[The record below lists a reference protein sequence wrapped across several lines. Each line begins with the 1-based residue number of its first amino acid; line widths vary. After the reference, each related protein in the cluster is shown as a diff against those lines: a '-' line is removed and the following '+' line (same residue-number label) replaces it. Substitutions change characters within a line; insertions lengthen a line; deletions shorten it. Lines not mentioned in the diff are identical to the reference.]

1 MSKQYDI
8 IVVGGGP
15 GGYVAAIKA
24 GQYGAKVALVEK
36 ENVGGICLNHGCI
49 PTKTFLKS
57 AKVYKTMQHSFDYGV
72 TTSGQIGF
80 DWAKIVSRKDGVVKT
95 LTGGVSS
102 LLKKN
107 GVDVYNGFGEI
118 KSATEVVV
126 NGETLIT
133 KNVIIATGASAIVPP
148 IPGVK
153 EAYEKGIVVTSRE
166 LLNVKNY
173 PKTILIVGGGV
184 IGVEFATV
192 FNSFG
197 SKVTIIEKMDGILP
211 TMDDDVRTAYTKS
224 LVKEGIEVLTGA
236 EVKAVN
242 DHKLTYNLNGKDVT
256 VEGDLILMAVG
267 TRANSKGLEHLGLD
281 MDRANIKT
289 NEYLQTNVK
298 GIYAIGDVNGKFML
312 AHVAEHEGIIAVEH
326 ILGKGHAKM
335 DYDKV
340 PSCIYGSPEI
350 AAIGLTEREAKARG
364 IDYKVSKVPLAAVGK
379 ALADGEREG
388 FIKLIVDKKY
398 LEVVGAH
405 IYAYNATELISEF
418 SVAMEAEATAYE
430 IAHAIHPHPTL
441 SELNLEA
448 ALGAIDKPIHF

>member
-1 MSKQYDI
+1 MAKQYDI

-24 GQYGAKVALVEK
+24 AQLGAKTALVEK
-36 ENVGGICLNHGCI
+36 EVVGGICLNHGCI

-57 AKVYKTMQHSFDYGV
+57 AKVYKTLQHSNDYGV
-72 TTSGQIGF
+72 TSTGSIGF
-80 DWAKIVSRKDGVVKT
+80 DWSKIVSRKDGVVKQ
-95 LTGGVSS
+95 LTGGVAF

-107 GVDVYNGFGEI
+107 GVDVYNGFGDI
-118 KSATEVVV
+118 KSANEVVV
-126 NGETLIT
+126 NGESLQT

-148 IPGVK
+148 IPGV
-153 EAYEKGIVVTSRE
+153 EDAYKKGIVVTSRE
-166 LLNVKNY
+166 LLAIQNY
-173 PKTILIVGGGV
+173 PKSILIVGGGV

-211 TMDDDVRTAYTKS
+211 TMDEEVRVAYTKT
-224 LVKEGIEVLTGA
+224 LKRDGIEILTGA
-236 EVKAVN
+236 EVKSVN
-242 DHKLTYNLNGKDVT
+242 DHKLTYNLAGQDVT
-256 VEGDLILMAVG
+256 IEGDLILMAVG
-267 TRANSKGLEHLGLD
+267 TRANSKGLEHLGLE

-289 NEYLQTNVK
+289 NEYLQTNVP

-312 AHVAEHEGIIAVEH
+312 AHVAEHEGIVAVEH
-326 ILGKGHAKM
+326 ILKKGHQKM

-350 AAIGLTEREAKARG
+350 AAIGLTEKEAKARG

-379 ALADGEREG
+379 ALADGEKEG

-398 LEVVGAH
+398 LEVVGVH

-418 SVAMEAEATAYE
+418 SVAMASEATAYE

-441 SELNLEA
+441 SELSLEA
-448 ALGAIDKPIHF
+448 ALGAIDKAIHI